1 MKFFFA
7 ATLLLLSVF
16 GTILDNEPLS
26 QTEEIEQIIKQTILT
41 PMEDLEKMMLESMPK
56 MDDMEIEETAI
67 TRHAQM
73 VEANKEYVL
82 LLENRE
88 EVMLKALENEG
99 ASFEVVEAR
108 KAMFEAMK
116 KSSEI
121 PSVEEIVKSIKEG
134 QEMTMKM
141 MNDFSKMMT
150 DMEKS
155 LPIVMKQI
163 EDELPIFMKQIENEV
178 PILMKQLE
186 DDYESMAKDLFEGF
200 NDEDMAD
207 SMKYLFG
214 DDDSFFGN
222 LNELEVEDNLEIQ
235 EEKLDGAKNRL
246 EQVNLFE
253 SQEKLDLNNND
264 YALLENENEDH
275 KL

>member
-1 MKFFFA
+1 MKFLFA

-16 GTILDNEPLS
+16 GKNDDDEPLS
-26 QTEEIEQIIKQTILT
+26 QLEKIELSQPEQNEQIIKQTILT
-41 PMEDLEKMMLESMPK
+41 PMEDLQKMMLESMPK
-56 MDDMEIEETAI
+56 MDDMEIQETAI

-82 LLENRE
+82 LLENQE
-88 EVMLKALENEG
+88 EVMLKALEKAPLEI
-99 ASFEVVEAR
+99 VEAN

-116 KSSEI
+116 GSSNI
-121 PSVEEIVKSIKEG
+121 PTVEEIVKSIKEE

-163 EDELPIFMKQIENEV
+163 EDELPIFMKEIEA
-178 PILMKQLE
+178 
-186 DDYESMAKDLFEGF
+186 DYESMAKDLFEGF
-200 NDEDMAD
+200 NDEDMAN

-214 DDDSFFGN
+214 DDDSLFD
-222 LNELEVEDNLEIQ
+222 ELKVEDNLKIQ
-235 EEKLDGAKNRL
+235 AEKLVGAKNRL
-246 EQVNLFE
+246 EKEINDDKLSKLFE
-253 SQEKLDLNNND
+253 GQEELELNNNND
-264 YALLENENEDH
+264 YALLDEEK